1 VKTISEIIGHS
12 DIRLTQNIYEHVFKE
27 AKQSA
32 AAAMER
38 ALNPVPVATRVATKE
53 LIDQPSKPVN

>member
-12 DIRLTQNIYEHVFKE
+12 AIRLTQDIYEHVFKE
-27 AKQSA
+27 PKQSA

-38 ALNPVPVATRVATKE
+38 VLNPVAARVATKE
-53 LIDQPSKPVN
+53 PSSDL